1 MLNQVTLI
9 GRLTKDPELM
19 FTNSGVAY
27 VKFFLAVQR
36 PFKNNEGVNDVD
48 FIPCTIWRK
57 RAENTANYCRKG
69 SLVSVTGRIQIR
81 QFMNKDEVKVFITEV
96 VVEDLSFLKLES
108 NRRQQEQKEAKTHQ
122 PS

>member
-27 VKFFLAVQR
+27 VKLFLAVQR
-36 PFKNNEGVNDVD
+36 PFKNNEGINDVD

-57 RAENTANYCRKG
+57 RAENTANYCHKG
-69 SLVSVTGRIQIR
+69 SLVAVTGRIQIR
-81 QFMNKDEVKVFITEV
+81 QFTNKDEEKVFITEV
-96 VVEDLSFLKLES
+96 VGEDLRFLKLES
-108 NRRQQEQKEAKTHQ
+108 NRRQQEQTEAKTNQ

>member
-27 VKFFLAVQR
+27 VKLFLAVQR

-48 FIPCTIWRK
+48 FIPCIIWRK
-57 RAENTANYCRKG
+57 RAENTVNYCRKG

-81 QFMNKDEVKVFITEV
+81 QFTNKDDERVFMTEV
-96 VVEDLSFLKLES
+96 VGEDLRFLKLES
-108 NRRQQEQKEAKTHQ
+108 NRRRQDQEEAKTEQ